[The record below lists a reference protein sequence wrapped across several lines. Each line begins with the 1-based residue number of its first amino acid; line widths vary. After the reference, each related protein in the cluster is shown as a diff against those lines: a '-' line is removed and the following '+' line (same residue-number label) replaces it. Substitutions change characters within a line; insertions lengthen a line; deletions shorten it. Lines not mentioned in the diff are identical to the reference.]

1 MAHIFSLLHVHCKKQ
16 FRYLPM
22 SSFLSRLR
30 RHKLLLA
37 FLPALIFLF
46 CSVFYYEINHSF
58 VAFCDTVFRNEIT
71 ENTLNLHY
79 TLENPEILNL
89 SDPDVSF
96 GSMNP
101 EVLADSFSQ
110 QNIYLEKL
118 FKFPKDWLST
128 KNHLTYDILTSA
140 FSLQAE
146 GEKYLLYDEP
156 LGPSLGTQA
165 QLPVLL
171 AEYSF
176 HNKKDIETYLALLSG
191 LPEYYDSILQ
201 FERAKSAAGLFMDAS
216 VAQGVI
222 DQCDAFLKTG
232 DQNILFT
239 TFDSRI
245 ASLNFLNETEKEKY
259 CSLNRKALA
268 SYVIPT
274 YRKLS
279 KGLSALKNSSKNALG
294 LCYLPDGK
302 NYYAYLVKD
311 TTGCYDSVET
321 IFKRIQSQLVKD
333 IHTLRQI
340 AQKNPQLFSDS
351 GDETLKTVNDQI
363 SSDPKA
369 ILNDLKRKM
378 AEDFPEIADVT
389 YEVKYVEKALEDYLS
404 PAFYLTA
411 PLDNRNQNVI
421 YINPKIGYRGLDLYS
436 TLAHE
441 GYPGH
446 LYQTI
451 FSNDSGIRPVRS
463 LANFGGY
470 VEGWAT
476 YVEMQSFSYG
486 CSDNIIAEIYRLNR
500 SLNLGISSFLDILIH
515 YYGYDRPQ
523 TAKVLSQFGLNGEG
537 TADAFFNTIL
547 EAPANYLKYYVGYLC
562 FEDLKQ
568 AALKK
573 EGASFSLKN
582 FHKKILET
590 GPCPFPVL
598 YKYVLQNHDARV

>member
-128 KNHLTYDILTSA
+128 KNRLTYDILTSA

-245 ASLNFLNETEKEKY
+245 ASLDFLNETEKEKY

-279 KGLSALKNSSKNALG
+279 KGISALKDSSKNALG

-311 TTGCYDSVET
+311 TTGCYDRVET

-363 SSDPKA
+363 SSDPKE

-378 AEDFPEIADVT
+378 AEDFPE
-389 YEVKYVEKALEDYLS
+389 
-404 PAFYLTA
+404 
-411 PLDNRNQNVI
+411 
-421 YINPKIGYRGLDLYS
+421 IGYRGLDLYS

-463 LANFGGY
+463 LTNFGGY

-515 YYGYDRPQ
+515 YYGYDRSQ

-598 YKYVLQNHDARV
+598 YKYVLQKS

>member
-128 KNHLTYDILTSA
+128 KNRLTYDILTSA

-245 ASLNFLNETEKEKY
+245 ASLDFLNETEKQKY

-279 KGLSALKNSSKNALG
+279 KGISALKDSSKNALG

-351 GDETLKTVNDQI
+351 GDETLKTVNDQV
-363 SSDPKA
+363 SSDPKE

-463 LANFGGY
+463 LTNFGGY

-476 YVEMQSFSYG
+476 YVESYG
-486 CSDNIIAEIYRLNR
+486 YEYAASLMKDPSSAQNAVRLAWLNRSMNLCIYSLIDIGIHYRGWDAARTAVFLKAFGINNASTAAEIYQYIVETP
-500 SLNLGISSFLDILIH
+500 G
-515 YYGYDRPQ
+515 
-523 TAKVLSQFGLNGEG
+523 
-537 TADAFFNTIL
+537 
-547 EAPANYLKYYVGYLC
+547 NYLKYYWGYLN
-562 FEDLKQ
+562 FLDLKTVCQ
-568 AALKK
+568 KRLGDDFDLK
-573 EGASFSLKN
+573 E
-582 FHKKILET
+582 FHRRILDI
-590 GPCPFPVL
+590 GPVQFPVL
-598 YKYVLQNHDARV
+598 EKYMK

>member
-1 MAHIFSLLHVHCKKQ
+1 
-16 FRYLPM
+16 
-22 SSFLSRLR
+22 
-30 RHKLLLA
+30 
-37 FLPALIFLF
+37 
-46 CSVFYYEINHSF
+46 
-58 VAFCDTVFRNEIT
+58 
-71 ENTLNLHY
+71 
-79 TLENPEILNL
+79 
-89 SDPDVSF
+89 
-96 GSMNP
+96 
-101 EVLADSFSQ
+101 
-110 QNIYLEKL
+110 
-118 FKFPKDWLST
+118 
-128 KNHLTYDILTSA
+128 
-140 FSLQAE
+140 
-146 GEKYLLYDEP
+146 
-156 LGPSLGTQA
+156 
-165 QLPVLL
+165 
-171 AEYSF
+171 
-176 HNKKDIETYLALLSG
+176 
-191 LPEYYDSILQ
+191 
-201 FERAKSAAGLFMDAS
+201 
-216 VAQGVI
+216 
-222 DQCDAFLKTG
+222 
-232 DQNILFT
+232 
-239 TFDSRI
+239 
-245 ASLNFLNETEKEKY
+245 
-259 CSLNRKALA
+259 
-268 SYVIPT
+268 
-274 YRKLS
+274 
-279 KGLSALKNSSKNALG
+279 
-294 LCYLPDGK
+294 
-302 NYYAYLVKD
+302 
-311 TTGCYDSVET
+311 
-321 IFKRIQSQLVKD
+321 
-333 IHTLRQI
+333 
-340 AQKNPQLFSDS
+340 
-351 GDETLKTVNDQI
+351 
-363 SSDPKA
+363 
-369 ILNDLKRKM
+369 M

-463 LANFGGY
+463 LTNFGGY

-486 CSDNIIAEIYRLNR
+486 WSDNIIAEIYRLNR

-515 YYGYDRPQ
+515 YYGYDRSQ

-598 YKYVLQNHDARV
+598 YKYVLQKS

>member
-1 MAHIFSLLHVHCKKQ
+1 
-16 FRYLPM
+16 
-22 SSFLSRLR
+22 
-30 RHKLLLA
+30 
-37 FLPALIFLF
+37 
-46 CSVFYYEINHSF
+46 
-58 VAFCDTVFRNEIT
+58 
-71 ENTLNLHY
+71 
-79 TLENPEILNL
+79 
-89 SDPDVSF
+89 
-96 GSMNP
+96 
-101 EVLADSFSQ
+101 
-110 QNIYLEKL
+110 
-118 FKFPKDWLST
+118 
-128 KNHLTYDILTSA
+128 
-140 FSLQAE
+140 
-146 GEKYLLYDEP
+146 
-156 LGPSLGTQA
+156 
-165 QLPVLL
+165 
-171 AEYSF
+171 
-176 HNKKDIETYLALLSG
+176 
-191 LPEYYDSILQ
+191 
-201 FERAKSAAGLFMDAS
+201 MDAS

-259 CSLNRKALA
+259 CSLNQKALA

-279 KGLSALKNSSKNALG
+279 KGISALKDSSKNALG

-363 SSDPKA
+363 SSDPKE

-463 LANFGGY
+463 LTNFGGY

-476 YVEMQSFSYG
+476 YVESYG
-486 CSDNIIAEIYRLNR
+486 YEYAASLMNDPDSAKNAVRFAWLNRSMNLCIYSLIDIGIHYRGWDASRTAVFLKAFGINNASTAAEIYQYIVETP
-500 SLNLGISSFLDILIH
+500 G
-515 YYGYDRPQ
+515 
-523 TAKVLSQFGLNGEG
+523 
-537 TADAFFNTIL
+537 
-547 EAPANYLKYYVGYLC
+547 NYLKYYWGYLN
-562 FEDLKQ
+562 FLDLKTVCQ
-568 AALKK
+568 KRLGDDFDLK
-573 EGASFSLKN
+573 E
-582 FHKKILET
+582 FHRRILDI
-590 GPCPFPVL
+590 GPVQFPVL
-598 YKYVLQNHDARV
+598 EKYMK

>member
-128 KNHLTYDILTSA
+128 KNRLTYDILTSA

-245 ASLNFLNETEKEKY
+245 ASLDFLNETEKEKY

-279 KGLSALKNSSKNALG
+279 KGISALKDSSKNALG

-311 TTGCYDSVET
+311 TTGCYDRVET

-333 IHTLRQI
+333 IHKLRQI

-363 SSDPKA
+363 SSDPKE

-389 YEVKYVEKALEDYLS
+389 YEVKYAEKALEDYLS

-463 LANFGGY
+463 LTNFGGY

-598 YKYVLQNHDARV
+598 YKYVLQKS

>member
-128 KNHLTYDILTSA
+128 KNRLTYDILTSA

-245 ASLNFLNETEKEKY
+245 ASLDFLNETEKEKY

-279 KGLSALKNSSKNALG
+279 KGISALKDSSKNALG

-311 TTGCYDSVET
+311 TTGCYDRVET

-363 SSDPKA
+363 SSDPKE

-463 LANFGGY
+463 LTNFGGY

-476 YVEMQSFSYG
+476 YVESYG
-486 CSDNIIAEIYRLNR
+486 YEYAASLMNDPDSAKNAVRLAWLNRSMNLCIYSLIDIGIHYRGWDAARTAVFLKAFGINNASTAAEIYQYIVETP
-500 SLNLGISSFLDILIH
+500 G
-515 YYGYDRPQ
+515 
-523 TAKVLSQFGLNGEG
+523 
-537 TADAFFNTIL
+537 
-547 EAPANYLKYYVGYLC
+547 NYLKYYWGYLN
-562 FEDLKQ
+562 FLDLKTVCQ
-568 AALKK
+568 KRLGDDFDLK
-573 EGASFSLKN
+573 E
-582 FHKKILET
+582 FHRRILDI
-590 GPCPFPVL
+590 GPVQFPVL
-598 YKYVLQNHDARV
+598 EKYMK

>member
-128 KNHLTYDILTSA
+128 KNRLTYDILTSA

-245 ASLNFLNETEKEKY
+245 ASLDFLNETEKEKY

-279 KGLSALKNSSKNALG
+279 KGISALKDSSKNALG

-311 TTGCYDSVET
+311 TTGCYDRVET

-363 SSDPKA
+363 SSDPKE

-463 LANFGGY
+463 LTNFGGY

-476 YVEMQSFSYG
+476 YAENMSYTWTG
-486 CSDNIIAEIYRLNR
+486 LDDNLARCLQLNQDITLALYGR
-500 SLNLGISSFLDILIH
+500 IDLGIHYEGWTTDDVTEFLSDYGLDDDETVHSVFRAIVSDPASYLPYCIGYMEFKELRDDTEETMGNDFNLKEFHQCILNI
-515 YYGYDRPQ
+515 
-523 TAKVLSQFGLNGEG
+523 
-537 TADAFFNTIL
+537 
-547 EAPANYLKYYVGYLC
+547 
-562 FEDLKQ
+562 
-568 AALKK
+568 
-573 EGASFSLKN
+573 
-582 FHKKILET
+582 
-590 GPCPFPVL
+590 GPCSFDVL
-598 YKYVLQNHDARV
+598 EKYIQKDYIRT

>member
-46 CSVFYYEINHSF
+46 CSVFYYEINRSF

-128 KNHLTYDILTSA
+128 KNRLTYDILTSA

-279 KGLSALKNSSKNALG
+279 KGISALKDSSKNALG

-311 TTGCYDSVET
+311 TTGCYDGVET

-363 SSDPKA
+363 SSDPKE

-463 LANFGGY
+463 LTNFGGY

-486 CSDNIIAEIYRLNR
+486 CSDTIIAEIYRLNR
-500 SLNLGISSFLDILIH
+500 SLSLGISSFLDILIH
-515 YYGYDRPQ
+515 YYGYDRSQ

-590 GPCPFPVL
+590 GPCLFPVL
-598 YKYVLQNHDARV
+598 YKYVLQKS

>member
-1 MAHIFSLLHVHCKKQ
+1 M
-16 FRYLPM
+16 
-22 SSFLSRLR
+22 
-30 RHKLLLA
+30 
-37 FLPALIFLF
+37 
-46 CSVFYYEINHSF
+46 
-58 VAFCDTVFRNEIT
+58 
-71 ENTLNLHY
+71 
-79 TLENPEILNL
+79 
-89 SDPDVSF
+89 
-96 GSMNP
+96 
-101 EVLADSFSQ
+101 
-110 QNIYLEKL
+110 
-118 FKFPKDWLST
+118 
-128 KNHLTYDILTSA
+128 
-140 FSLQAE
+140 
-146 GEKYLLYDEP
+146 
-156 LGPSLGTQA
+156 
-165 QLPVLL
+165 
-171 AEYSF
+171 
-176 HNKKDIETYLALLSG
+176 
-191 LPEYYDSILQ
+191 
-201 FERAKSAAGLFMDAS
+201 
-216 VAQGVI
+216 
-222 DQCDAFLKTG
+222 
-232 DQNILFT
+232 
-239 TFDSRI
+239 
-245 ASLNFLNETEKEKY
+245 
-259 CSLNRKALA
+259 
-268 SYVIPT
+268 
-274 YRKLS
+274 
-279 KGLSALKNSSKNALG
+279 
-294 LCYLPDGK
+294 
-302 NYYAYLVKD
+302 
-311 TTGCYDSVET
+311 ET

-333 IHTLRQI
+333 IHKLRQI

-351 GDETLKTVNDQI
+351 WDETLKTVNDQI
-363 SSDPKA
+363 SSDPKE

-463 LANFGGY
+463 LTNFGGY

-598 YKYVLQNHDARV
+598 YKYVLQKS